1 MVLRAIT
8 TMARLSLPMDCP
20 RKSSIL
26 VSEMEL
32 RPLAGLLV
40 NISDGP
46 ATSVCVTVMCRRRLL
61 ESRCGHVPVPL
72 VTLMSLSRRTVPVW
86 VLPWDI
92 PLRTSGRAIPLS
104 MASDGTRPKRRKTTV
119 TPWCSGSSWFLLSA
133 STAALPKAMALSAGC
148 RRMPT
153 ACISADPLVL
163 EKLTTLHTEFPPT
176 ARDML
181 LMVWKWPPLWLN
193 LMAMRL
199 SETRGVLVV
208 MELEVLVVVV
218 VVVPMAVLSMWFY
231 LFDL

>member
-1 MVLRAIT
+1 MT
-8 TMARLSLPMDCP
+8 ARLSCVPRLPSRVRTDWAACGLSVSAVLLY
-20 RKSSIL
+20 SSIL
-26 VSEMEL
+26 
-32 RPLAGLLV
+32 GLL
-40 NISDGP
+40 
-46 ATSVCVTVMCRRRLL
+46 TSVCVTVMCRRRLL

-119 TPWCSGSSWFLLSA
+119 TPWCSGSSWFLLSV

-153 ACISADPLVL
+153 ACISADPLML

-218 VVVPMAVLSMWFY
+218 VAVPMAVLSMWFY